1 MCFWSRSTI
10 EYSTVRLIGRVH
22 MAGTSYQRCGYGKW
36 LPDPNHMSDGG
47 GDILTGVGPK
57 NAPNQTQ
64 SALLYWYSTACS
76 CPLHCHIT
84 KERTM
89 IVTPVTKLL
98 KIRVYV
104 YRLLLHSKFPN

>member
-64 SALLYWYSTACS
+64 SALLY
-76 CPLHCHIT
+76 
-84 KERTM
+84 
-89 IVTPVTKLL
+89 
-98 KIRVYV
+98 
-104 YRLLLHSKFPN
+104 